1 MKENLTLQ
9 KAQVCDSRDPSL
21 FTRSAYGIVFII
33 FFIYLI
39 QISASNA
46 ASTYLGIN
54 PPTLLMGKFRI
65 DFLM

>member
-21 FTRSAYGIVFII
+21 FTRSAYGIVFIRI
-33 FFIYLI
+33 ILI

-46 ASTYLGIN
+46 AWTYLGIN
-54 PPTLLMGKFRI
+54 PPHTFDGEI
-65 DFLM
+65 

>member
-21 FTRSAYGIVFII
+21 FTRSAYGIVFIRI
-33 FFIYLI
+33 ILI

-54 PPTLLMGKFRI
+54 PPHTFDGEI
-65 DFLM
+65 

>member
-21 FTRSAYGIVFII
+21 FTRSAYGIVFIRI
-33 FFIYLI
+33 ILI

-46 ASTYLGIN
+46 ASTYLEIN

>member
-21 FTRSAYGIVFII
+21 FTRSAYGIVFIRI
-33 FFIYLI
+33 ILI

-54 PPTLLMGKFRI
+54 PPTLLMGKFKI

>member
-21 FTRSAYGIVFII
+21 FTRSAYGIVFIRI
-33 FFIYLI
+33 ILI

-65 DFLM
+65 YFLM

>member
-21 FTRSAYGIVFII
+21 FTRSAYGIVFIRI
-33 FFIYLI
+33 VLI

>member
-21 FTRSAYGIVFII
+21 FTRSAYGIVFIRI
-33 FFIYLI
+33 ILI
-39 QISASNA
+39 RISASNA

>member
-21 FTRSAYGIVFII
+21 FTRSAYGIVFIRI
-33 FFIYLI
+33 ILI

-54 PPTLLMGKFRI
+54 PPLLLMGKFRI

>member
-21 FTRSAYGIVFII
+21 FTRSAYGIVFIRI
-33 FFIYLI
+33 ILI

-54 PPTLLMGKFRI
+54 PLTLLMGKFRI

>member
-21 FTRSAYGIVFII
+21 FTRSAYGIVFIRI
-33 FFIYLI
+33 ILI

>member
-21 FTRSAYGIVFII
+21 FTRSAYGIVFIRI
-33 FFIYLI
+33 ILI

-65 DFLM
+65 GFLM

>member
-21 FTRSAYGIVFII
+21 FTRSAYGIVFIRI
-33 FFIYLI
+33 ILI

-54 PPTLLMGKFRI
+54 PPTVLMGKFRI